1 MISSWSNLKYNNLLL
16 QVIMDGGPTVQVVV
30 NTPLPQIEL
39 IQGSVPEGD
48 NNTMISSW
56 GNLMQEKLLGDQLGV
71 GYQSDQQL
79 STSNIVQ
86 QVPGPTGANPSMDSY
101 PGEYGFTVIF
111 HRLSDNIKNKS
122 WDVSNIKTL
131 CRLLKNRHILLS
143 Y

>member
-1 MISSWSNLKYNNLLL
+1 MNDNDLIL

-79 STSNIVQ
+79 STANIVQ

-122 WDVSNIKTL
+122 WDVSNIL
-131 CRLLKNRHILLS
+131 RLYLDYSKVVIFYYRLDKRIVN
-143 Y
+143 

>member
-1 MISSWSNLKYNNLLL
+1 MINDNDLIL

-71 GYQSDQQL
+71 GYQSDLQL
-79 STSNIVQ
+79 STANIVQ

-122 WDVSNIKTL
+122 WDVSNIL
-131 CRLLKNRHILLS
+131 RLYLEVVKFFG
-143 Y
+143 

>member
-1 MISSWSNLKYNNLLL
+1 
-16 QVIMDGGPTVQVVV
+16 MDGGPTVQVVV

-79 STSNIVQ
+79 STANIVQ

-122 WDVSNIKTL
+122 WDVSNML
-131 CRLLKNRHILLS
+131 RLYLDYSIVVMFCYRLDKRIVN
-143 Y
+143 